1 MEADGVLKRKQLNSF
16 LSLKQFQKASKV
28 IFDDAASVRSAL
40 RQIGIVAIDPKK
52 IEKKV
57 A

>member
-16 LSLKQFQKASKV
+16 LSLKQFRKASKV